1 MKASKYKI
9 AYHNYMKVMYRVHSP
24 HHELLDC
31 TVQCAEVSE
40 NQQLDELYVWAIPF
54 EETGHFSE
62 MQRRY

>member
-1 MKASKYKI
+1 
-9 AYHNYMKVMYRVHSP
+9 MKVMYRVHSP